1 MQGTQATTAQ
11 LAHELRE
18 TLGRLIRRLRA
29 EPGPADRAA
38 RRARAA
44 STARGPRASAISPP
58 PSACARSRW
67 RRPSATSRTPASSR
81 AARTPTTAGAS
92 FVELTPAGLETL
104 HATRARR
111 EDWLTQ
117 TLDRELDAG
126 EREQLRRA
134 LALLGRVA
142 DA

>member
-18 TLGRLIRRLRA
+18 TLGRLIRRLRV
-29 EPGPADRAA
+29 EPGPPIPQLAVLGRLDREGPASVSDLAA
-38 RRARAA
+38 AERMRPQSMAQTVRDLEHAGLV
-44 STARGPRASAISPP
+44 S
-58 PSACARSRW
+58 
-67 RRPSATSRTPASSR
+67 RRPDPDDGRR
-81 AARTPTTAGAS
+81 S
-92 FVELTPAGLETL
+92 FVELTAVGLETL
-104 HATRARR
+104 NATRARR

-117 TLDRELDAG
+117 TLDRELGAD